1 MAVITI
7 SRQLGSLGG
16 EVGQIVA
23 AKLGYQL
30 ISRELINQA
39 AKLAGM
45 PELALAVIDE
55 LGLLGM
61 VPTGEQK
68 IAYTNAVAQVMNEIY
83 QSGNAVIIGRGGQV
97 ALRGKPGVIHVRI
110 IAPFDIRASRVSRD
124 RNIPINA
131 AVEQIK
137 ASDKNRSIFLKS
149 YYNTQLDDLELY
161 DLILNTGRISPQESA
176 EIIIFSVEK
185 FEAI

>member
-23 AKLGYQL
+23 AKLGYKI

-61 VPTGEQK
+61 APTGEQR
-68 IAYTNAVAQVMNEIY
+68 IAYTAAVAQVMNEIY
-83 QSGNAVIIGRGGQV
+83 LTGNAVIVGRGGQV
-97 ALRGKPGVIHVRI
+97 ALRGKPGVLHVRL
-110 IAPFDIRASRVSRD
+110 IAPVDIRAGRVSSD
-124 RNIPINA
+124 KKIPLHA
-131 AVEQIK
+131 AIEQIK
-137 ASDKNRSIFLKS
+137 ASDKNRSTFLKS

-176 EIIIFSVEK
+176 ELIIFAVEK
-185 FEAI
+185 FKAI